1 MNINAINS
9 SGVRI
14 FSGDVLKDIN
24 NKNADIS
31 IIINDEYIKS
41 MNYQKQIRNQGMFYI
56 GGELLYTLLSELF
69 DYIAEMF
76 DKIRLDD
83 VNIHD
88 EENRTLLFLRKFSR
102 SSEIIEKKI
111 QLRTSETTR
120 YSNSETFQIHISGKE
135 NSISF
140 ARKEENQS
148 RLTIA
153 IPQQYLYNRLISHM
167 DKMEFTDL
175 MQLDKNIRHAF
186 LKNFIELNQKI
197 GDKRNQIDIRYALEL
212 AQGRIQDLEKENSRL
227 HNKVSLMDYQ
237 NKLYK
242 RSYFSLKN
250 RYSKMLE
257 RFHSKEEDEQDI
269 EEITPLPT

>member
-14 FSGDVLKDIN
+14 FNGDVLKDIN
-24 NKNADIS
+24 NKNSDIS

-69 DYIAEMF
+69 DFIAEMF

-83 VNIHD
+83 VNIYD

-102 SSEIIEKKI
+102 SSEIIEKKLHI
-111 QLRTSETTR
+111 RTGESTR

-135 NSISF
+135 SSISF
-140 ARKEENQS
+140 ARKEGNQS
-148 RLTIA
+148 KLAIA
-153 IPQQYLYNRLISHM
+153 IPRQYLYNRLISHM

-175 MQLDKNIRHAF
+175 MQLDKDIRHTF

-212 AQGRIQDLEKENSRL
+212 AQGRIQDLETENTRL

-237 NKLYK
+237 NKLFK

-250 RYSKMLE
+250 RYGKLLE
-257 RFHSKEEDEQDI
+257 RFNSKEEDEQDI
-269 EEITPLPT
+269 EEITPLSS